1 MIKVEN
7 LSKIF
12 PDGTKALDD
21 VSLTIPDGQ
30 FVCVIGLSGAGKSTF
45 MRCLNRLND
54 PTSGK
59 ILIEDND
66 IAFAQGRELR
76 KLRRRIG
83 FVFQQFNLVERLT
96 AMENVLSGRLGYYG
110 RIAGVLG
117 LYSAADKQLAVQALT
132 RVGLEEKM
140 FTPASNLSGGQKQRV
155 AIARALVQEP
165 KLMLADEPT
174 ASIDPKLSGVIMDLL
189 KSFTKDGITVIV
201 NIHVLELA
209 REYAERILGFNK
221 GKLIFDGAPSEL
233 TDAEV
238 DRIYAGS
245 VADL

>member
-1 MIKVEN
+1 MIEVKN
-7 LSKIF
+7 LSKVF

-21 VSLTIPDGQ
+21 VTLDIPDGQ
-30 FVCVIGLSGAGKSTF
+30 FVCIIGLSGAGKSTF

-54 PTSGK
+54 PTAGK
-59 ILIEDND
+59 ILLEGQD
-66 IAFAQGRELR
+66 IAFAGGRELR
-76 KLRRRIG
+76 KLRRKIG
-83 FVFQQFNLVERLT
+83 FVFQQFNLVERLS
-96 AMENVLSGRLGYYG
+96 ALENVLSGRLGYYG
-110 RIAGVLG
+110 RLPGVLG
-117 LYSAADKQLAVQALT
+117 LFTPSDKQLAIGALK
-132 RVGLEEKM
+132 RVGLEEKIY
-140 FTPASNLSGGQKQRV
+140 TTASNLSGGQKQRV

-221 GKLIFDGAPSEL
+221 GKLIFDGSPAQL

-238 DRIYAGS
+238 ERIYAGS